1 MSIIDTIQT
10 IKEQS
15 LQQIKTLESLQDC
28 DQLKSQLT
36 GKKSPLSE
44 LISQIPSMPADDR
57 PVLGKQLNQ
66 VKQEL
71 LEELKQRRSYLQTE
85 SLNDSMQNES
95 TDPSLPSF
103 QYQQGATHPL
113 TLVTREIC
121 DILSRCGFSIKQ
133 GPDIETDFY
142 NFEALN
148 IP

>member
-10 IKEQS
+10 IKNNRCNK
-15 LQQIKTLESLQDC
+15 LKPRSLQDC

-95 TDPSLPSF
+95 TIHLHNINKE
-103 QYQQGATHPL
+103 Q
-113 TLVTREIC
+113 R
-121 DILSRCGFSIKQ
+121 IL
-133 GPDIETDFY
+133 
-142 NFEALN
+142 
-148 IP
+148 